1 MEDPRDHLV
10 RIAKLAYD
18 RKLLD
23 AAGGNITTRDG
34 DRIYMSRSYAGG
46 KHQWDLTP
54 EDVLVLDLDGK
65 VLAGRGEF
73 SREGAVHMAC
83 YRAFPAVGCVFH
95 AHSLNIMP
103 FVSQGV
109 PIPPMSEQTD
119 KYGPIGFCKWAAT
132 HTPELAENVVEAF
145 RPEIHKLAKH
155 PIATLIP
162 RHGIF
167 VIGDTLNNAFDTLE
181 RIDRNA
187 YICLMSRLLTPGG

>member
-1 MEDPRDHLV
+1 MDDPRDHLA
-10 RIAKLAYD
+10 RIGKLAYD

-23 AAGGNITTRDG
+23 SAGGNITTRFG
-34 DRIYMSRSYAGG
+34 DRVYMSRSYAGG
-46 KHQWDLTP
+46 RHQWDLRP
-54 EDVLVLDLDGK
+54 EDVLVLDLDGSI
-65 VLAGRGEF
+65 LAGEGEF

-83 YRAFPAVGCVFH
+83 YREFADAGCVFH

-103 FVSQGV
+103 FVSKGV

-119 KYGPIGFCKWAAT
+119 KYGPIGFCEWAPT
-132 HTPELAENVVEAF
+132 HTEQLAVNVVAAL
-145 RPEIHKLAKH
+145 RPQAHLIAKQ

-167 VIGDTLNNAFDTLE
+167 VVGRDLNTAYDALE

-187 YICLMSRLLTPGG
+187 YIALMARLLD

>member
-1 MEDPRDHLV
+1 MEDPRVHLA
-10 RIAKLAYD
+10 RIGKLAYD

-23 AAGGNITTRDG
+23 AAGGNITTRHG
-34 DRIYMSRSYAGG
+34 DRVFMSRSYAGG
-46 KHQWDLTP
+46 KHQWELRPD
-54 EDVLVLDLDGK
+54 DVLVLDLDGN
-65 VLAGRGEF
+65 VLAGEGGF

-83 YRAFPAVGCVFH
+83 YHAFPEAGSVFH

-103 FVSQGV
+103 FVVTGT

-132 HTPELAENVVEAF
+132 HTPELADNVVEAL
-145 RPEIHKLAKH
+145 RPLAGDLKKH

-167 VIGDTLNNAFDTLE
+167 VVATDLDNAFDTLE
-181 RIDRNA
+181 RIDRNC
-187 YICLMSRLLTPGG
+187 YIALMSRLLK

>member
-1 MEDPRDHLV
+1 MEDPREHLV
-10 RIAKLAYD
+10 RVCKLAYD

-23 AAGGNITTRDG
+23 SAGGNVTTRFG
-34 DRIYMSRSYAGG
+34 DRVYMSRSYAGG
-46 KHQWDLTP
+46 RHQWELTP
-54 EDVLVLDLDGK
+54 QDVLVLDMDGNT
-65 VLAGRGEF
+65 LAGEGEF

-83 YRAFPAVGCVFH
+83 YHAFPDAGCVFH

-109 PIPPMSEQTD
+109 PIPSMSEQTD
-119 KYGPIGFCKWAAT
+119 KYGPIGFCEWAAT
-132 HTPELAENVVEAF
+132 HTKELAVNVVAGL
-145 RPEIHKLAKH
+145 RPQADRIAQH

-167 VIGDTLNNAFDTLE
+167 VVGNDLNNTYDTLE

-187 YICLMSRLLTPGG
+187 YIALMARLLERP

>member
-1 MEDPRDHLV
+1 MEDPREHLI
-10 RIAKLAYD
+10 RIARLAFD

-23 AAGGNITTRDG
+23 AAGGNITTRHG

-46 KHQWDLTP
+46 KHQWDLRP
-54 EDVLVLDLDGK
+54 EDVLVLDLEGNI
-65 VLAGRGEF
+65 LAGEGEF

-83 YRAFPAVGCVFH
+83 YREFPEVGAVFH

-103 FVSQGV
+103 FVSLGI

-145 RPEIHKLAKH
+145 RPEIHKLSKH
-155 PIATLIP
+155 PLATLIP

-167 VIGDTLNNAFDTLE
+167 VIADTLNNAFDTLE

-187 YICLMSRLLTPGG
+187 YICMMSKLLRSDA

>member
-1 MEDPRDHLV
+1 MEDPREHLV
-10 RIAKLAYD
+10 RICKLAYD

-23 AAGGNITTRDG
+23 SAGGNVTTRFG
-34 DRIYMSRSYAGG
+34 DRVYMSRSYAGG
-46 KHQWDLTP
+46 RHQWELRP
-54 EDVLVLDLDGK
+54 QDVLVLDMDGQT
-65 VLAGRGEF
+65 LAGEGEF

-83 YRAFPAVGCVFH
+83 YQAFPDAGCVFH
-95 AHSLNIMP
+95 AHALNIMP

-119 KYGPIGFCKWAAT
+119 KYGPIGFCEWAAT
-132 HTPELAENVVEAF
+132 HTPELADNVVAAL
-145 RPEIHKLAKH
+145 RPHADRIAKH

-167 VIGDTLNNAFDTLE
+167 VVGSDLNNTYDTLE

-187 YICLMSRLLTPGG
+187 YIALMARLLERP